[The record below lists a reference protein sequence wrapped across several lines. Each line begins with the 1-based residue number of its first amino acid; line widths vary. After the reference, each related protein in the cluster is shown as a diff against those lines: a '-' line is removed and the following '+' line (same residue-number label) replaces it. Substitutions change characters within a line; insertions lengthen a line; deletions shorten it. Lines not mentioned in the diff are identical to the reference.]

1 MLNSNVLVHQE
12 NPLEHRYQGEHP
24 LRTLWFLFANE
35 RGRLSLATVFF
46 IVKHSP
52 VWIAPLLTANIINVL
67 VQRLPLSVLW
77 WNAGVWLVLLIQN
90 VPLHFLYVRYLSR
103 AIRSV
108 EMRLRSTLCR
118 RLQHLSIGYY
128 TRTNTGVLQSKV
140 VRDVE
145 AVEQMIRLSFDSG
158 LAAVSSMFGAMII
171 TAIRAPLFLPVFL
184 VMVPISASLVL
195 MLRGV
200 LSRRNQ
206 RFRREMEHM
215 AARISEMTNLIPIT
229 RAHGLEENE
238 LTRMEQT
245 FSDLRNSG
253 LELDSANAVF
263 SSLAWLTFNILN
275 GLCLVAA
282 ALLSYTGLI
291 PIQVGDVVMLTSY
304 FTSLTGSAMAL
315 VNLMPVI
322 SKGFES
328 VRSMGEVLE
337 SPDLEQNEG
346 KQRVSVVRGD
356 FEFDGV
362 SFRYRD
368 NEESAIHDIFLQVD
382 SGETIALV
390 GRSGAGKST
399 IVNLVVGFF
408 RPTSGRLLLDGQ
420 DMDTLDLRTYRRFLS
435 IVPQESILF
444 EGTVQENVTYG
455 LQGVSREKV
464 RNALRDA
471 NALEFVEKLPNG
483 LETRIG
489 ERGAKLSGG
498 QKQRLAITRALIR
511 DPRVLILDEATS
523 ALDAE
528 SEALIQEALERLMKD
543 RTTFVVAHRLSTIR
557 NANRI
562 VVLHEG
568 RIVESG
574 THGEL
579 LSKKG
584 IYTRLQAN
592 QLE

>member
-1 MLNSNVLVHQE
+1 M
-12 NPLEHRYQGEHP
+12 
-24 LRTLWFLFANE
+24 
-35 RGRLSLATVFF
+35 
-46 IVKHSP
+46 
-52 VWIAPLLTANIINVL
+52 
-67 VQRLPLSVLW
+67 
-77 WNAGVWLVLLIQN
+77 WLVLLVQN

-108 EMRLRSTLCR
+108 EMRLRSALCR

-128 TRTNTGVLQSKV
+128 TRTSAGVLQSKV

-145 AVEQMIRLSFDSG
+145 AVEQMIRMSFDSG
-158 LAAVSSMFGAMII
+158 LAAVSGMLGAMVI

-184 VMVPISASLVL
+184 VMVPISAALVL
-195 MLRGV
+195 MLRGF

-206 RFRREMEHM
+206 RFRREMERM

-245 FSDLRNSG
+245 FSELRNSG
-253 LELDSANAVF
+253 LELDAANAVF
-263 SSLAWLTFNILN
+263 GSLAWLAFNIFN

-315 VNLMPVI
+315 VNLLPII

-328 VRSMGEVLE
+328 VHSMGEVLE

-346 KQRVSVVRGD
+346 KQTLSAVRGD

-362 SFRYRD
+362 SYRYQD
-368 NEESAIHDIFLQVD
+368 NEESAIHDIDLRVEA
-382 SGETIALV
+382 GETIALV

-408 RPTSGRLLLDGQ
+408 RPTSGRLLLDGR

-444 EGTVQENVTYG
+444 EGTVEENVTYG

-464 RNALRDA
+464 RNALLSA
-471 NALEFVEKLPNG
+471 NALEFVEQMPNG

-528 SEALIQEALERLMKD
+528 SEALIQEALERLMKG

-574 THGEL
+574 THGGL

-584 IYTRLQAN
+584 IYARLQAN